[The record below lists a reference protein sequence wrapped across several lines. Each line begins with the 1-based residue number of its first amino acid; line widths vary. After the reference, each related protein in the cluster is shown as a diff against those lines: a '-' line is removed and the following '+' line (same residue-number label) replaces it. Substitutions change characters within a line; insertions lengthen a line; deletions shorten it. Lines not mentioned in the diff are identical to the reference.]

1 MTPIYIQDVMKVV
14 VKNVSDKLL
23 PQLQAFDNIITAVH
37 FQYGTGKEIIETL
50 EQLTLNN
57 WQNKYPLVC
66 LFLDVDEE
74 MNNQVGIYSN
84 IPRLRIAICT
94 GTDPT
99 YKAATRDEKTFKPIL
114 TPIYLELLK
123 QMEYI
128 GFFQYPNGG
137 FPHQQRR
144 NYFWGREGVYG
155 KEATKFNDMLDAIE
169 ITFTNIKLLTTDCD
183 KKLAVLNEQE
193 ND

>member
-1 MTPIYIQDVMKVV
+1 MTPIYIQDVMRVV
-14 VKNVSDKLL
+14 VELVSTKILTK
-23 PQLQAFDNIITAVH
+23 LQAIDEAITAVH

-50 EQLTLNN
+50 EQLTLTNCMD
-57 WQNKYPLVC
+57 KYPLVC

-74 MNNQVGIYSN
+74 MNQQVGIYSN
-84 IPRLRIAICT
+84 MPRLRIAICT
-94 GTDPT
+94 GTSPT

-114 TPIYLELLK
+114 TPIYLEMLK

-137 FPHQQRR
+137 FPHQHKR

-169 ITFTNIKLLTTDCD
+169 ITFTNIKLLTTDCEE
-183 KKLAVLNEQE
+183 KLSVLNQQE